1 MQLERPEPH
10 RGEAGAALQPE
21 QEGRGGGLLLGGPE
35 PEEQAA
41 VGRRVDSE
49 QAGVAL
55 NLLLITAAV
64 REET

>member
-1 MQLERPEPH
+1 MQLERPEAH
-10 RGEAGAALQPE
+10 RGEARAPLQPE
-21 QEGRGGGLLLGGPE
+21 QEGRGGGLLLGGAE

-41 VGRRVDSE
+41 IGRRVDSH

-55 NLLLITAAV
+55 HLLLITAAV

>member
-1 MQLERPEPH
+1 MQLECPEPH

-49 QAGVAL
+49 
-55 NLLLITAAV
+55 
-64 REET
+64 